1 MKDESK
7 TKKQNFSEEKY
18 KHLIE
23 NINAGIYSNTPGP
36 KGKFIEANPAIVKMF
51 GYKNKKDFLKTNV
64 SDLYQNPEDRKRF
77 NQKIQKDKY
86 VKNEDLKLKRKNG
99 STFWG
104 SVSAV
109 AVIDKKG
116 EIKHYDGTIVDIN
129 ERIKMEQELKEK
141 EAFNFA
147 LFQYAPQNS
156 VVVDHEGKIIKTNM
170 KKRKSDSRLPNIG
183 DVMYR
188 DYASK
193 HKTDMYGELMKCIK
207 SGKTKK
213 FPEQKYGK
221 KILAIIIAPFSAGAI
236 ITSQDITARK
246 QVEEEL
252 NKTRE
257 RLELAMDAGEHGFW
271 DWNLDTDNVYFSPR
285 YYTMLGYEPSELPM
299 NITTWVELMHPDD
312 RERVV
317 PKVKKWVENAQPYE
331 IEFRLKTKDKEWK
344 WISGR
349 GKSFEKD
356 AKDVPHRAVGVHV
369 DITERKRAEEKI
381 EKSLKEKTVL
391 LQEIHHRVKNNL
403 QIIASLLNLQSRHI
417 KDKEAL
423 EMLQA
428 TRKRVFSMALVHER
442 LYKSE
447 DFARIDFRKY
457 IEEMTV
463 HLLTFHRDK
472 MEKVSFEK
480 DIKKTIIDINK
491 AVPLGLILNELITNT
506 LKHAF
511 PKNRE
516 GKIKIKFNKKGSRYD
531 LIISDNGI
539 GFPKDLDFRKA
550 ESMGL
555 TLITSLVNQID
566 GEIKLDRSKGT
577 SFKIR
582 FKE

>member
-7 TKKQNFSEEKY
+7 TKNQDFSKEKY
-18 KHLIE
+18 KNLIE

-51 GYKNKKDFLKTNV
+51 GYKNKNDFLKTNV

-109 AVIDKKG
+109 AVTDKKG
-116 EIKHYDGTIVDIN
+116 KIRHYDGTIVDIN
-129 ERIKMEQELKEK
+129 KRIKMEQALKEK

-156 VVVDHEGKIIKTNM
+156 VVVDREGKIVKTNM
-170 KKRKSDSRLPNIG
+170 KKRKSDSRIPNIG

-193 HKTDMYGELMKCIK
+193 HKIDMYGELIKCIK

-213 FPEQKYGK
+213 FPEQPYGK
-221 KILAIIIAPFSAGAI
+221 KIFAIIIAPFSEGAI
-236 ITSQDITARK
+236 ITSQDITERK
-246 QVEEEL
+246 QVEKEL
-252 NKTRE
+252 IKTKE

-271 DWNLDTDNVYFSPR
+271 DWNLDTNSVYFSPR
-285 YYTMLGYEPSELPM
+285 YYTMLGYEPGELPM
-299 NITTWVELMHPDD
+299 KLTTWVELMHPDD
-312 RERVV
+312 RERVI

-331 IEFRLKTKDKEWK
+331 IEFRLKTKNEEWK

-356 AKDVPHRAVGVHV
+356 EKDEPHRAVGVHV
-369 DITERKRAEEKI
+369 DITKHKLAEEKI

-403 QIIASLLNLQSRHI
+403 QIIASLLNLQSRRI

-423 EMLQA
+423 EMFQA

-447 DFARIDFRKY
+447 DFARVDFRKY

-472 MEKVSFEK
+472 MEKVRFEK

-491 AVPLGLILNELITNT
+491 AVPLGLILNELITNA

-511 PKNRE
+511 PDDRE
-516 GKIKIKFNKKGSRYD
+516 GEVKIKFAKKGSRYD
-531 LIISDNGI
+531 LMISDDGI

-555 TLITSLVNQID
+555 VLITSLVNQID

-582 FKE
+582 FSD

>member
-7 TKKQNFSEEKY
+7 TKKKDSSDEKY

-36 KGKFIEANPAIVKMF
+36 KGKFIEANPAIIQMFRYDNKM
-51 GYKNKKDFLKTNV
+51 DFLKINV
-64 SDLYQNPEDRKRF
+64 SDLYQNPEDRERF
-77 NQKIQKDKY
+77 NQKMLENKY
-86 VKNEDLKLKRKNG
+86 VKNEELQLKRKNG

-104 SVSAV
+104 SISAV
-109 AVIDKKG
+109 AATDKKG
-116 EIKHYDGTIVDIN
+116 TIKHYDGTIVDIS
-129 ERIKMEQELKEK
+129 ERKKMEQKLKEK
-141 EAFNFA
+141 EAFYFT
-147 LFQYAPQNS
+147 LFQHAPQNS
-156 VVVDHEGKIIKTNM
+156 LVVDREGKIIKTNM
-170 KKRKSDSRLPNIG
+170 KKRKSGSRLPNLG

-188 DYASK
+188 DYAPK
-193 HKTDMYGELMKCIK
+193 HKIDMYGELMGCIK

-213 FPEQKYGK
+213 FPEQPYGK
-221 KILAIIIAPFSAGAI
+221 KTLAIVIAPFSEGAI
-236 ITSQDITARK
+236 INSQDITARK
-246 QVEEEL
+246 QVEKEL
-252 NKTRE
+252 NKTKE
-257 RLELAMDAGEHGFW
+257 RLELAMDAGEHAFW
-271 DWNLDTDNVYFSPR
+271 DWNIDTDDVYFSPR
-285 YYTMLGYEPSELPM
+285 YYTMLGYKPGELPM
-299 NITTWVELMHPDD
+299 KLTTWVELMHPDD

-317 PKVKKWVENAQPYE
+317 PKVIKWAENAQPYE
-331 IEFRLKTKDKEWK
+331 IEFRLKTKNGKWK

-356 AKDVPHRAVGVHV
+356 KKDLPHRAVGVHV
-369 DITERKRAEEKI
+369 DISKYKLAEEKI

-403 QIIASLLNLQSRHI
+403 QIVASLLNLQSRHI

-423 EMLQA
+423 EIFQA
-428 TRKRVFSMALVHER
+428 ARKRVFSMALVHER

-447 DFARIDFRKY
+447 DFASIDFRKY

-463 HLLTFHRDK
+463 HLLSFHLDK
-472 MEKVSFEK
+472 MEKIKFEK
-480 DIKKTIIDINK
+480 DIEKTIIDISK
-491 AVPLGLILNELITNT
+491 AIPLGLILNELITNA

-531 LIISDNGI
+531 LIISDDGI

-555 TLITSLVNQID
+555 TLITSLVNQLN
-566 GEIKLDRSKGT
+566 GEIELDRSKGT
-577 SFKIR
+577 SYKIK
-582 FKE
+582 FSD

>member
-23 NINAGIYSNTPGP
+23 NINAGIYRNSPGP
-36 KGKFIEANPAIVKMF
+36 KGKFIEANPAIIKMF
-51 GYKNKKDFLKTNV
+51 GYNSKKDFLKINV
-64 SDLYQNPEDRKRF
+64 CDLYQNPEDRKRF
-77 NQKIQKDKY
+77 NQKMQKDKY
-86 VKNEDLKLKRKNG
+86 VKNEDLQLKRKNE

-109 AVIDKKG
+109 AVTDKKG
-116 EIKHYDGTIVDIN
+116 KVKHYDGTIVDIN
-129 ERIKMEQELKEK
+129 ERKKMEQELKKK
-141 EAFNFA
+141 EAFSFA
-147 LFQYAPQNS
+147 LFQYSPQNS
-156 VVVDHEGKIIKTNM
+156 VVVDREGKIIKTNM
-170 KKRKSDSRLPNIG
+170 KKRKSDSRIPNLG

-193 HKTDMYGELMKCIK
+193 HKIDMYGELIKCIK

-213 FPEQKYGK
+213 FPEQPYGK
-221 KILAIIIAPFSAGAI
+221 KILSIIIAPFSEGAI
-236 ITSQDITARK
+236 ITSQDITAQK

-257 RLELAMDAGEHGFW
+257 RLELAMDAGEHAFW
-271 DWNLDTDNVYFSPR
+271 DWNLDTDDIYFSPR
-285 YYTMLGYEPSELPM
+285 YYTMLGYEPGELPM
-299 NITTWVELMHPDD
+299 KLTTWVELMHPDD

-317 PKVKKWVENAQPYE
+317 PKVKKWVESAQPYE
-331 IEFRLKTKDKEWK
+331 IEFRLKTKNKKWK

-356 AKDVPHRAVGVHV
+356 AKNVPHRAVGVHV
-369 DITERKRAEEKI
+369 DITKHKLAEEKI

-403 QIIASLLNLQSRHI
+403 QIVASLLNLQSRRL

-423 EMLQA
+423 EMFQA

-442 LYKSE
+442 LYKSK
-447 DFARIDFRKY
+447 DFARVDFRKY
-457 IEEMTV
+457 IEDMTV
-463 HLLTFHRDK
+463 HLLSFHRDK
-472 MEKVSFEK
+472 MEKVRFEK
-480 DIKKTIIDINK
+480 DIENTIIDINK
-491 AVPLGLILNELITNT
+491 AIPLGLILNELITNS

-511 PKNRE
+511 PKDRK
-516 GKIKIKFNKKGSRYD
+516 GKIIIKFIKKGSRYD
-531 LIISDNGI
+531 LMISDDGR

-566 GEIKLDRSKGT
+566 GEIELDRSKGT

>member
-1 MKDESK
+1 MKDDSK
-7 TKKQNFSEEKY
+7 TKKQDFSEEKY
-18 KHLIE
+18 KNLIE

-64 SDLYQNPEDRKRF
+64 SNLYQNPEDRKRF

-86 VKNEDLKLKRKNG
+86 VKNEDLKLKRKNR

-109 AVIDKKG
+109 AVTDKKG

-129 ERIKMEQELKEK
+129 DRKKMEQALKEK

-147 LFQYAPQNS
+147 LFQYAPQNN
-156 VVVDHEGKIIKTNM
+156 VVVDREGKIIKTNM
-170 KKRKSDSRLPNIG
+170 KKRISDSRLPNLG

-221 KILAIIIAPFSAGAI
+221 KILAIIIAPFPEGAI
-236 ITSQDITARK
+236 ITSQDITEQKLAEEALREK
-246 QVEEEL
+246 QQLLSNVFESMQGGVLVLGSDFRYTYWNKAMEEISH
-252 NKTRE
+252 NPRE
-257 RLELAMDAGEHGFW
+257 EVLGNIPWEKYPFLKGHIQHAMKKAMKGEISHNVELAYSLPDGTKGWTSESYFPLKDEQGGIAG
-271 DWNLDTDNVYFSPR
+271 
-285 YYTMLGYEPSELPM
+285 
-299 NITTWVELMHPDD
+299 
-312 RERVV
+312 VV
-317 PKVKKWVENAQPYE
+317 GIIN
-331 IEFRLKTKDKEWK
+331 
-344 WISGR
+344 
-349 GKSFEKD
+349 
-356 AKDVPHRAVGVHV
+356 
-369 DITERKRAEEKI
+369 DITERKLAEEKI
-381 EKSLKEKTVL
+381 EKSLKEKTIL

-403 QIIASLLNLQSRHI
+403 QIIASLLNLQSRRI

-423 EMLQA
+423 EMFQA

-442 LYKSE
+442 LYKSK
-447 DFARIDFRKY
+447 DFARVDFRKY
-457 IEEMTV
+457 IKEMTV
-463 HLLTFHRDK
+463 HLLSFHRDK
-472 MEKVSFEK
+472 MEKVRFEK

-491 AVPLGLILNELITNT
+491 AVPLGLILNELITNA

-531 LIISDNGI
+531 LMISDDGI

-566 GEIKLDRSKGT
+566 GEIELDRSKGT
-577 SFKIR
+577 SFKII

>member
-7 TKKQNFSEEKY
+7 TKKRDFSEEKY
-18 KHLIE
+18 SHLIE
-23 NINAGIYSNTPGP
+23 NINAGIYRNTPGP

-51 GYKNKKDFLKTNV
+51 GYKSKKDFLKINV
-64 SDLYQNPEDRKRF
+64 SDLYQNPEDRKIF
-77 NQKIQKDKY
+77 NQKMQRDKC
-86 VKNEDLKLKRKNG
+86 VKNEGLKLKKKNG
-99 STFWG
+99 STLWG

-109 AVIDKKG
+109 AVTDKKG
-116 EIKHYDGTIVDIN
+116 KIRHYDGAILDIT
-129 ERIKMEQELKEK
+129 EQKKMEQELKEK

-147 LFQYAPQNS
+147 LFQYSPQNS
-156 VVVDHEGKIIKTNM
+156 VVVDHEGKIIKTNI
-170 KKRKSDSRLPNIG
+170 KKRKSGSRIPNLG

-193 HKTDMYGELMKCIK
+193 HKIDMYGELIKCIK

-213 FPEQKYGK
+213 FPECKYGK
-221 KILAIIIAPFSAGAI
+221 KILAIIIAPFNDGAI
-236 ITSQDITARK
+236 IASQDIT
-246 QVEEEL
+246 
-252 NKTRE
+252 
-257 RLELAMDAGEHGFW
+257 EH
-271 DWNLDTDNVYFSPR
+271 
-285 YYTMLGYEPSELPM
+285 
-299 NITTWVELMHPDD
+299 
-312 RERVV
+312 
-317 PKVKKWVENAQPYE
+317 KKA
-331 IEFRLKTKDKEWK
+331 D
-344 WISGR
+344 
-349 GKSFEKD
+349 
-356 AKDVPHRAVGVHV
+356 
-369 DITERKRAEEKI
+369 EKI

-403 QIIASLLNLQSRHI
+403 QIVASLLNLQSRRI
-417 KDKEAL
+417 KDKESL

-442 LYKSE
+442 LYRSE
-447 DFARIDFRKY
+447 NFARIDFCKY

-463 HLLTFHRDK
+463 HLLSFHRDK
-472 MEKVSFEK
+472 MEKVRYEK

-491 AVPLGLILNELITNT
+491 AVPLGLILNELITNA

-511 PKNRE
+511 PKDRE
-516 GKIKIKFNKKGSRYD
+516 GKIKIKFNKKGSRYN
-531 LIISDNGI
+531 LIISDDGI